1 MFAERKHLDIL
12 NDHHLVVVFV
22 KDSLVNHI
30 WTERERVQTVKIDND
45 RSGSFWQWVFS
56 DSVTE
61 FLSTK
66 KADMLLR
73 STYLRWFADSLW

>member
-22 KDSLVNHI
+22 EDSLVNHI

-45 RSGSFWQWVFS
+45 RSGSFWQRVFS

-61 FLSTK
+61 FLSAK
-66 KADMLLR
+66 KADMLFVQKHLP
-73 STYLRWFADSLW
+73 AMVC